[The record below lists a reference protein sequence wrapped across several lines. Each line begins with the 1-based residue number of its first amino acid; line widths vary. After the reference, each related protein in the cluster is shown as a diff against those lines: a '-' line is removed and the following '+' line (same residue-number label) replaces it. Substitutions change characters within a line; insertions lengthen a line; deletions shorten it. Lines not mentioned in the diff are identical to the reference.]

1 MFIRRDGRLLDDFD
15 NYLERVGRAPATREL
30 YIRAGRELLEETGK
44 SFVALTP
51 ADVDA
56 HLAQWRDV
64 FARAHGR
71 PPASATYKNRV
82 TALRALYRW
91 MDRFDLLRDANG
103 AHIPNPMRRV
113 DAPRVQQRAN
123 DWLRPAEDRAL
134 LCAPI
139 PQHERFIVLLLRW
152 SGLRVGEATSLDRL
166 RC

>member
-30 YIRAGRELLEETGK
+30 YVRAGRELLEETGK

-56 HLAQWRDV
+56 HLAQWRDA

-91 MDRFDLLRDANG
+91 MDRFDLSILALRFADSLAASFPTASSSG
-103 AHIPNPMRRV
+103 GRSSSPSISVA
-113 DAPRVQQRAN
+113 RAFMS
-123 DWLRPAEDRAL
+123 L
-134 LCAPI
+134 
-139 PQHERFIVLLLRW
+139 
-152 SGLRVGEATSLDRL
+152 GE
-166 RC
+166 